1 LELEITD
8 VSQDTQS
15 RFEYEPAV
23 LRFGTASVDALGD
36 ELTKQGLER
45 ALLVCGSTVGNTS
58 DVIDPVTE
66 GLGERLAGIFPETT
80 SDKRLETAVRGL
92 EAMRE
97 HDADVLVGLGGGSSL
112 DVTKV
117 ISVLA
122 ASDSEPAEVGR
133 ELAETGSVSVPSGPL
148 TPIVAVPTT
157 LAGAD
162 HSSVAGVTASPS
174 SGLVDK
180 QVSGSVSAPQLMPRS
195 VVYDPALFGTTPTP
209 ILAASAMNGFNKGIE
224 TLYARNATPVTDAT
238 ASRGLRL
245 LQDGLHHLG
254 EQPVDEAVL
263 EPVVEGILLT
273 QYGVSRP
280 AETTLSIIHAFGHG
294 LTRTYDVQQGAAHA
308 IIAPQVLR
316 YLFENGAA
324 RRDILAD
331 ALGVAESSNPATSV
345 VEAVER
351 VGDSLNLPTRL
362 RDVDGPGPAQ
372 FSEVAQTVR
381 NDPFMRNSPP
391 GLAPTRDELE
401 TILKRSY

>member
-1 LELEITD
+1 MSRGTH
-8 VSQDTQS
+8 S

-23 LRFGTASVDALGD
+23 LRFGTGSVQRLAD
-36 ELTKQGLER
+36 ELAEGGLSR
-45 ALLVCGSTVGNTS
+45 ALVVCGSTVGNTAE
-58 DVIDPVTE
+58 VIDPVIE
-66 GLGERLAGIFPETT
+66 GLGERLAGLFPETT
-80 SDKRLETAVRGL
+80 ADKRLQTAVRGL
-92 EAMRE
+92 EVMRD
-97 HDADVLVGLGGGSSL
+97 HDTDVLVGLGGGSSL

-122 ASDSEPAEVGR
+122 ATDREPSEVGR

-162 HSSVAGVTASPS
+162 HSNVAGLTAAPS
-174 SGLVDK
+174 SGLVDEHA
-180 QVSGSVSAPQLMPRS
+180 SGSISAPQLMPRS
-195 VVYDPALFGTTPTP
+195 IVYDPALVATTPNP

-245 LQDGLHHLG
+245 LHDGLQQFG
-254 EQPVDEAVL
+254 EHAVDEAVL

-280 AETTLSIIHAFGHG
+280 EGTTLSIIHAFGHG
-294 LTRTYDVQQGAAHA
+294 LTRTYDIQQGAAHA
-308 IIAPQVLR
+308 IIAPRVLR

-324 RRDILAD
+324 QPEVLAD
-331 ALGVAESSNPATSV
+331 ALGVAEGSNPATSV

-351 VGDSLNLPTRL
+351 IGDSLNLPTRL
-362 RDVDGPGPAQ
+362 RDVAGPDPAQ
-372 FSEVAQTVR
+372 FSEVAQAVR
-381 NDPFMRNSPP
+381 NDPFMRNAPA
-391 GLAPTRDELE
+391 GLDPTREELE
-401 TILKRSY
+401 TILRRSY